1 MLVRLPMPCPCSGS
15 RRRAGLLV
23 ALGHMQQA
31 PNTTTTNASGI
42 LEVLATYFEAFAEY
56 DAGRRIEL
64 LSCCLTPDGAIWGH
78 SRVFAGYAAISEKIA
93 GFHNNWPDC
102 RLVLASG
109 LFAFE
114 NIVRFGNA
122 IVRADGSVLTSG
134 ETVMEIAHDG
144 RICRVVPLWEMTLPP
159 LPGSWPEDFAVPPPP
174 KAHNA
179 A

>member
-1 MLVRLPMPCPCSGS
+1 MKQSL
-15 RRRAGLLV
+15 
-23 ALGHMQQA
+23 
-31 PNTTTTNASGI
+31 NTETTNASGI
-42 LEVLATYFEAFAEY
+42 LEVLATYFEAFAEH
-56 DAGRRIEL
+56 DVGRRGEL
-64 LSCCLTPDGAIWGH
+64 LARCLTPDTAIWGH

-122 IVRADGSVLTSG
+122 IVRPDGSVLARG
-134 ETVMEIAHDG
+134 ETVMEIAQDG
-144 RICRVVPLWEMTLPP
+144 RICRVVPLWEATLPTLPDAWPEHLAVPP
-159 LPGSWPEDFAVPPPP
+159 LPKVP
-174 KAHNA
+174 NA